1 MELEFKLA
9 QCATVQFKCII
20 KSEAVIFLSFRKSK
34 MRFRGNFLSICD
46 VVELDKNPQN
56 PL

>member
-9 QCATVQFKCII
+9 QCATVHFKCII
-20 KSEAVIFLSFRKSK
+20 KSEVVIFLSFRKSK